1 MTDSGSVR
9 QEIDRTNRQFE
20 QAFNRGDV
28 AGAVSVYTDDAKV
41 LPPDAAMV
49 SGRSAIQQFWEGA
62 RSAMGIQEAKLA
74 TRDLQVSGD
83 TAYEIGEATLKLQ
96 SASASVKYVVVWKR
110 TANGW
115 RWAVD
120 IWNMNP
126 A

>member
-28 AGAVSVYTDDAKV
+28 AGAVSVYPDDAKV

-49 SGRSAIQQFWEGA
+49 SGRSAIQQFWEGD

-110 TANGW
+110 TA
-115 RWAVD
+115 
-120 IWNMNP
+120 
-126 A
+126 

>member
-1 MTDSGSVR
+1 MTDSGNVR

-20 QAFNRGDV
+20 EAFNRGDV
-28 AGAVSVYTDDAKV
+28 AGAAAVYTDDAKV

-62 RSAMGIQEAKLA
+62 RSAMGIQAVKLA

-83 TAYEIGEATLKLQ
+83 TAYEIGEATLQLRSG
-96 SASASVKYVVVWKR
+96 SATAKYVVVWKR
-110 TANGW
+110 GANGW